1 MTTCDLNQQM
11 KTLKDM
17 EAYAEM
23 LDIMQYLWMNLINH
37 HYPSADKVSFN
48 IVIDALG
55 RAKQYD
61 RMERAFDSMIQSG
74 FRPGIT
80 NFTSMMGAYANERHG
95 VEVLRVFD
103 DMRRRG
109 VEPNERTYRIFKRMI
124 HPCF

>member
-1 MTTCDLNQQM
+1 MTI
-11 KTLKDM
+11 LKDR

-23 LDIMQYLWMNLINH
+23 LHIMQYLWMNLINH

-55 RAKQYD
+55 RAKQYVW
-61 RMERAFDSMIQSG
+61 MEHAFDTMIHIG
-74 FRPGIT
+74 FSPDVRT
-80 NFTSMMGAYANERHG
+80 FTSMMGAYANERHG

-103 DMRRRG
+103 NMRSRG
-109 VEPNERTYRIFKRMI
+109 VEPNDRTYRIFKRMI